1 MALVTALFAS
11 ALLMALGLSIA
22 LLGSAETTLA
32 ARDRDARALVQA
44 ARAGLSI
51 AAADLRAL
59 ASWTG
64 VGAPG
69 AVAEVSATVG
79 QLVDSTL
86 TPPAPWGGPPLDL
99 RALTARLQAE
109 TDLASPSGAAPSW
122 RLFSYGP
129 MARIVPQTGWQNPYY
144 LAVWV
149 ADEGGSVVARSV
161 AYGPGDGRSITEASL
176 AREPATSRVRILT
189 IRPGS

>member
-1 MALVTALFAS
+1 MALVTALFAT

-32 ARDRDARALVQA
+32 ARDRDGRALGHA

-59 ASWTG
+59 PSWTG
-64 VGAPG
+64 VGASG
-69 AVAEVSATVG
+69 AVAEVSATIG
-79 QLVDSTL
+79 QWVDSTL
-86 TPPAPWGGPPLDL
+86 TPAAPWGGPPLDL

-109 TDLASPSGAAPSW
+109 SDAASSSGAAPPW

-129 MARIVPQTGWQNPYY
+129 MARLVPESGWQNPYY
-144 LAVWV
+144 LVVWV
-149 ADEGGSVVARSV
+149 ADEGGNVVARAV
-161 AYGPGDGRSITEASL
+161 AYGPGDGRSISEASL
-176 AREPATSRVRILT
+176 AREPATGGVRILT

>member
-1 MALVTALFAS
+1 MALVTALFAT

-22 LLGSAETTLA
+22 LLGGAETTLA
-32 ARDRDARALVQA
+32 ARHRDGRALGHA

-59 ASWTG
+59 SSWTG

-69 AVAEVSATVG
+69 AVPEVSATVG

-86 TPPAPWGGPPLDL
+86 TPAAPWGGPPLDL

-109 TDLASPSGAAPSW
+109 TDAASSSGAAPAW

-129 MARIVPQTGWQNPYY
+129 MAGLVPESGWQNPYY
-144 LAVWV
+144 LVVWV
-149 ADEGGSVVARSV
+149 ADEGATLVARAV
-161 AYGPGDGRSITEASL
+161 AYGPGHGRSIIEASL
-176 AREPATSRVRILT
+176 GREPATSRVRILT